1 MGGARKRAVEARN
14 RVKEA
19 LKQAEEALKQ
29 AEEAL
34 KQAEEEH
41 LLLKIA
47 LGCTVRKRYG
57 SYW

>member
-1 MGGARKRAVEARN
+1 VKEAL
-14 RVKEA
+14 KQAEEA

>member
-1 MGGARKRAVEARN
+1 
-14 RVKEA
+14 VKEA